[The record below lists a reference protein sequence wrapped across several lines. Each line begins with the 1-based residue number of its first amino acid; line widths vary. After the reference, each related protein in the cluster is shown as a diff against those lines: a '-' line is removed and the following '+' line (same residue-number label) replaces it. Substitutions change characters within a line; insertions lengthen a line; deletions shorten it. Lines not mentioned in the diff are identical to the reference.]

1 MARGTVSPLNALGR
15 GEASDTW
22 QELSDLCGVG
32 GVSIA
37 VSALQIRLLDRANLH
52 LDRHHGHDEA
62 EQGDRVAATAF
73 SPGSTPSRGGYS
85 VNGRM

>member
-1 MARGTVSPLNALGR
+1 M
-15 GEASDTW
+15 
-22 QELSDLCGVG
+22 
-32 GVSIA
+32 
-37 VSALQIRLLDRANLH
+37 SALQIRLLDRANLH